1 MRNIECAIY
10 LAVSATCL
18 SAAMLMTSAA
28 SAQTPAKSAPAQ
40 SPAQKT
46 PASKPP
52 AAKTADI
59 ASAKAA
65 NGEAFTIEQV
75 LSFSF
80 PETTSMIAAPKG
92 DRVAWVSNTLG
103 RRNIWG
109 AEAPDWNAKQITH
122 YGADDGQEITELDF
136 SSDGALIAYVRGG
149 DKNREGELPDPASDP
164 AGVDQSVW
172 TISWAAAAPH
182 KVDVGN
188 HPHISPHSTAA
199 SGWVAYEKEGK
210 IWIAAIGS
218 AGKATEVYM
227 RGENSGIEWAPDG
240 KKFAFTTNRA
250 SHSLIAIYDATKK
263 EISYITPTTDS
274 DNTPRWSPDGH
285 FIAFMRSAG
294 FGGFGRGGGG
304 GAAAGRGAGRGN
316 GGGRGGAAGGPSI
329 TVYNVATNSVQRVF
343 QTAGGTGSLAVQHDV
358 LNWGADGRLIFVSEI
373 DGWQHLYS
381 VPMSG
386 GTAELLTPGDC
397 EYETMSF
404 TADRKNILLN
414 SNCGDIDRRH
424 LWQVSVS
431 GGAPVAVTTG
441 EAIEW
446 MPVSTASGKWLV
458 YFASDAQ
465 HPATPFARAWSVSQ
479 PASGKAHAMMPL
491 PKEFPA
497 DKLVTPK
504 QVIFSA
510 ADGTEIHGQLFLPRD
525 LKPGE
530 KRPTIIFMHGGPS
543 REMLLGWHYMY
554 YYSNSYGMNQ
564 YLTSH
569 GYIVLSVNYRGG
581 IGYGRAFRNAPNRGG
596 QGASEYQDIL
606 AGANFLRSRDDVD
619 ITRLGLWG
627 GSYGGYLT
635 AMGLARNS
643 DLFAAGVDFH
653 GVHDWSQQV
662 ANNPLPPG
670 VTAQAVQPAANSEA
684 SRLARDSSPVASV
697 STWKSP
703 VLLMQG
709 DDDRNVYFGQMIELV
724 PMLRQ
729 QGVDFEQIVFPDE
742 VHDFLM
748 WHSWVHA
755 YHAEL
760 DFFERKLKNAS
771 PSQARP
777 Y

>member
-1 MRNIECAIY
+1 MRNIKRKIV
-10 LAVSATCL
+10 LTL
-18 SAAMLMTSAA
+18 SGICIVAGVVLTTSGANA
-28 SAQTPAKSAPAQ
+28 QAPTKSAQAQSSAPAMKQ
-40 SPAQKT
+40 A
-46 PASKPP
+46 P
-52 AAKTADI
+52 AAKTP
-59 ASAKAA
+59 SAPAA
-65 NGEAFTIEQV
+65 TPKSSTNAMNEPFSIEQV

-122 YGADDGQEITELDF
+122 YGADDGQEITDLDF

-172 TISWAAAAPH
+172 TISWAGTAPH
-182 KVDVGN
+182 KIDGGN
-188 HPHISPHSTAA
+188 HPHISPHSSAL
-199 SGWVAYEKEGK
+199 SGYVAYEKDGK
-210 IWIAAIGS
+210 VWIAAIGG
-218 AGKATEVYM
+218 GKPTEIYM
-227 RGENSGIEWAPDG
+227 RGENSGVEWAPDG

-250 SHSLIAIYDATKK
+250 SHSLIAIYDAAKK
-263 EISYITPTTDS
+263 EISYVAPTTDS
-274 DNTPRWSPDGH
+274 DSNPRWSPDGKY
-285 FIAFMRSAG
+285 IAFMRSGG

-304 GAAAGRGAGRGN
+304 GGAGRG
-316 GGGRGGAAGGPSI
+316 GRGGRGGAGGGPAI
-329 TVYNVATNSVQRVF
+329 TLYNVATNEVQRVY
-343 QTAGGTGSLAVQHDV
+343 QTNGGTGSLAVQHDV
-358 LNWGADGRLIFVSEI
+358 LNWGADNRIVFVSEI

-381 VPMSG
+381 VASTG
-386 GTAELLTPGDC
+386 GQAELLTPGEC

-404 TADRKNILLN
+404 TADRKNILFN

-431 GGAPVAVTTG
+431 GGAPVAVTSG

-446 MPVSTASGKWLV
+446 MPVTTASGKWIV
-458 YFASDAQ
+458 YFGSDAQ

-479 PASGKAHAMMPL
+479 PASGKAHAMMPW
-491 PKEFPA
+491 PKDFPA

-504 QVIFSA
+504 QVIVSA
-510 ADGTEIHGQLFLPRD
+510 ADGTEIHCQLFLPKD

-581 IGYGRAFRNAPNRGG
+581 IGYGRAFRTAPNRGG

-606 AGANFLRSRDDVD
+606 AGANYLRSRDDVD
-619 ITRLGLWG
+619 IARLGLWG

-662 ANNPLPPG
+662 ANSPLPPG
-670 VTAQAVQPAANSEA
+670 VTQQPAQNTEA

-709 DDDRNVYFGQMIELV
+709 DDDRNVYFGQMTELV

-729 QGVDFEQIVFPDE
+729 QGVQFEQIVFPDE

-760 DFFERKLKNAS
+760 DFFDRKLKHAGANA
-771 PSQARP
+771 PTTAEQ
-777 Y
+777 

>member
-1 MRNIECAIY
+1 MRKFERVIY
-10 LAVSATCL
+10 SCVCVICFSFMMLKAF
-18 SAAMLMTSAA
+18 AAK
-28 SAQTPAKSAPAQ
+28 AQTPSKPAPAQ
-40 SPAQKT
+40 SPA
-46 PASKPP
+46 PAKK
-52 AAKTADI
+52 ALGAKVSDTSTAKLT
-59 ASAKAA
+59 S
-65 NGEAFTIEQV
+65 EPFSIEQV

-80 PETTSMIAAPKG
+80 PETTSLIAAPKG

-103 RRNIWG
+103 RRNVWG
-109 AEAPDWNAKQITH
+109 AEAPDWNARQITH
-122 YGADDGQEITELDF
+122 YAADDGQEITDLDF

-172 TISWAAAAPH
+172 LVAWAGTAPH
-182 KVDVGN
+182 KVDAGN
-188 HPHISPHSTAA
+188 SPHISTHSTAA

-210 IWIAAIGS
+210 VWVAAIGG
-218 AGKATEVYM
+218 AGKPTEVYM
-227 RGENSGIEWAPDG
+227 RGENGGIEWAPDG

-250 SHSLIAIYDATKK
+250 SHSLVAIYDATKK

-274 DNTPRWSPDGH
+274 DTTPRWSPDGH

-294 FGGFGRGGGG
+294 FGRGGGG
-304 GAAAGRGAGRGN
+304 GAGRGN
-316 GGGRGGAAGGPSI
+316 GGGRGAGGGPEIS
-329 TVYNVATNSVQRVF
+329 VFDVATNQVRPVY
-343 QTAGGTGSLAVQHDV
+343 QTRGGTGSLAVQHDV
-358 LNWGADGRLIFVSEI
+358 LNWGADGRLVFVSEI

-386 GTAELLTPGDC
+386 GTADLLTPGEC

-404 TADRKNILLN
+404 TADRKNILFN

-424 LWQVSVS
+424 LWQVSVA
-431 GGAPVAVTTG
+431 GGAPVAVTSG

-446 MPVSTASGKWLV
+446 MPVTTATGKWVV
-458 YFASDAQ
+458 YFGSDAQ

-479 PASGKAHAMMPL
+479 PASGKAHAMMQL
-491 PKEFPA
+491 PKDFPA

-504 QVIFSA
+504 QVIVPSG
-510 ADGTEIHGQLFLPRD
+510 DGFEIHCQLFLPKD

-581 IGYGRAFRNAPNRGG
+581 IGYGRAFRTAPNRGG
-596 QGASEYQDIL
+596 QGASEYQDVL

-653 GVHDWSQQV
+653 GVHDWSQQL
-662 ANNPLPPG
+662 ANNALPPG
-670 VTAQAVQPAANSEA
+670 VSPQAAQPQPNTPA
-684 SRLARDSSPVASV
+684 SILARESSPVASV

-760 DFFERKLKNAS
+760 DFLERKLKNGGLTS
-771 PSQARP
+771 TRP

>member
-1 MRNIECAIY
+1 MWQPKAR
-10 LAVSATCL
+10 
-18 SAAMLMTSAA
+18 
-28 SAQTPAKSAPAQ
+28 APCI
-40 SPAQKT
+40 K
-46 PASKPP
+46 
-52 AAKTADI
+52 
-59 ASAKAA
+59 
-65 NGEAFTIEQV
+65 
-75 LSFSF
+75 
-80 PETTSMIAAPKG
+80 
-92 DRVAWVSNTLG
+92 
-103 RRNIWG
+103 
-109 AEAPDWNAKQITH
+109 
-122 YGADDGQEITELDF
+122 
-136 SSDGALIAYVRGG
+136 
-149 DKNREGELPDPASDP
+149 
-164 AGVDQSVW
+164 
-172 TISWAAAAPH
+172 
-182 KVDVGN
+182 
-188 HPHISPHSTAA
+188 
-199 SGWVAYEKEGK
+199 
-210 IWIAAIGS
+210 
-218 AGKATEVYM
+218 
-227 RGENSGIEWAPDG
+227 
-240 KKFAFTTNRA
+240 
-250 SHSLIAIYDATKK
+250 
-263 EISYITPTTDS
+263 
-274 DNTPRWSPDGH
+274 
-285 FIAFMRSAG
+285 
-294 FGGFGRGGGG
+294 
-304 GAAAGRGAGRGN
+304 
-316 GGGRGGAAGGPSI
+316 
-329 TVYNVATNSVQRVF
+329 
-343 QTAGGTGSLAVQHDV
+343 HDV
-358 LNWGADGRLIFVSEI
+358 LNWGADGRLVFVSEI

-386 GTAELLTPGDC
+386 GAADLLTPGEC

-404 TADRKNILLN
+404 TADRKNILFN

-431 GGAPVAVTTG
+431 GGAPVAVTSG

-446 MPVSTASGKWLV
+446 MPVPTSSGKWVV
-458 YFASDAQ
+458 YFGSDAQ

-479 PASGKAHAMMPL
+479 PSAGKAHAMMPW

-504 QVIFSA
+504 QIIFPA
-510 ADGTEIHGQLFLPRD
+510 ADGLPIHAQLFLPSD
-525 LKPGE
+525 LRPGE
-530 KRPTIIFMHGGPS
+530 KRPAIIFMHGGPS

-581 IGYGRAFRNAPNRGG
+581 IGYGRAFRTAPNRGG

-662 ANNPLPPG
+662 ANNPQPAG
-670 VTAQAVQPAANSEA
+670 VTAQAQQETAV
-684 SRLARDSSPVASV
+684 SRLARESSPVASV

-729 QGVDFEQIVFPDE
+729 QGVYFEQIVFPDE

-755 YHAEL
+755 YHAES
-760 DFFERKLKNAS
+760 DFFDRKLKNGGSNA
-771 PSQARP
+771 PAHADQ
-777 Y
+777 

>member
-1 MRNIECAIY
+1 MRGIERRMCST
-10 LAVSATCL
+10 VSAIL
-18 SAAMLMTSAA
+18 FLVVMLTASGA
-28 SAQTPAKSAPAQ
+28 SARMPTKSAPA
-40 SPAQKT
+40 
-46 PASKPP
+46 
-52 AAKTADI
+52 AK
-59 ASAKAA
+59 SAT
-65 NGEAFTIEQV
+65 EPFTIEQV

-80 PETTSMIAAPKG
+80 PEPTSMIAAPKG
-92 DRVAWVSNTLG
+92 DRVAWVSNTEG

-109 AEAPDWNAKQITH
+109 AEAPEWNARQITH
-122 YGADDGQEITELDF
+122 YSADDGQEITDLDF
-136 SSDGALIAYVRGG
+136 STDGGLLAYVRGG
-149 DKNREGELPDPASDP
+149 DKNREGEMPDPASDP

-172 TISWAAAAPH
+172 LVAWVGTAPH
-182 KVDVGN
+182 KVDAGN
-188 HPHISPHSTAA
+188 HPHISPHGAA
-199 SGWVAYEKEGK
+199 ATGWVAYEKEGK
-210 IWIAAIGS
+210 VWIAAIGGV
-218 AGKATEVYM
+218 GKPAEIYM

-250 SHSLIAIYDATKK
+250 SHSLIAIYDVTKK
-263 EISYITPTTDS
+263 EISYVAPTTDS

-285 FIAFMRSAG
+285 FIAFLRSGG

-304 GAAAGRGAGRGN
+304 GVGRGAGRGGN
-316 GGGRGGAAGGPSI
+316 AAAPGGAGRGAGGGPAI
-329 TVYNVATNSVQRVF
+329 TVYNVATNDVQRVY

-358 LNWGADGRLIFVSEI
+358 LNWGADGRLVFVSEI

-386 GTAELLTPGDC
+386 GTPDLLTPGEC

-404 TADRKNILLN
+404 TADRKNILFN

-424 LWQVSVS
+424 LWQVSVA
-431 GGAPVAVTTG
+431 GGAPVAVTSG

-446 MPVSTASGKWLV
+446 MPVTTASGKWLV
-458 YFASDAQ
+458 YFSSDPQ
-465 HPATPFARAWSVSQ
+465 HPATPFARAWSISQ
-479 PASGKAHAMMPL
+479 PGTGKAHAMMPW
-491 PKEFPA
+491 PKDFPA

-504 QVIFSA
+504 QVIFPSE
-510 ADGTEIHGQLFLPRD
+510 DGLPIHGQLFLPKD

-581 IGYGRAFRNAPNRGG
+581 IGYGHAFRTAPNRGG

-643 DLFAAGVDFH
+643 DLFAAGVDYH

-662 ANNPLPPG
+662 SNFALPPG
-670 VTAQAVQPAANSEA
+670 VTAQAAQPAQSTEA

-748 WHSWVHA
+748 WHSWVRA

-760 DFFERKLKNAS
+760 DFFDRKLKNAT
-771 PSQARP
+771 PFTARP

>member
-1 MRNIECAIY
+1 M
-10 LAVSATCL
+10 
-18 SAAMLMTSAA
+18 
-28 SAQTPAKSAPAQ
+28 
-40 SPAQKT
+40 
-46 PASKPP
+46 
-52 AAKTADI
+52 
-59 ASAKAA
+59 
-65 NGEAFTIEQV
+65 
-75 LSFSF
+75 
-80 PETTSMIAAPKG
+80 
-92 DRVAWVSNTLG
+92 G

-109 AEAPDWNAKQITH
+109 AEAPEWNARQITH
-122 YGADDGQEITELDF
+122 YTADDGQEITDLDF
-136 SSDGALIAYVRGG
+136 SSDGALITYVRGG

-172 TISWAAAAPH
+172 TIGWAATAAN
-182 KVDVGN
+182 KVDSGN
-188 HPHISPHSTAA
+188 HPRISSRSTAA
-199 SGWVAYEKEGK
+199 TGWVAYEKEGK
-210 IWIAAIGS
+210 VWIASI
-218 AGKATEVYM
+218 AGGKPTEIYM

-240 KKFAFTTNRA
+240 RKFAFTTNRA
-250 SHSLIAIYDATKK
+250 SHSLIAIYDASKK
-263 EISYITPTTDS
+263 EISYVAPTTDR
-274 DNTPRWSPDGH
+274 DNTPRWSPDGKY
-285 FIAFMRSAG
+285 IAFMRSAG
-294 FGGFGRGGGG
+294 FGGAGGGG
-304 GAAAGRGAGRGN
+304 GRGARGGN
-316 GGGRGGAAGGPSI
+316 AGGRGGAGAGPAI
-329 TVYNVATNSVQRVF
+329 WVFDVAANDAHRVY
-343 QTAGGTGSLAVQHDV
+343 QTSGGTGSLAVQHDV
-358 LNWGADGRLIFVSEI
+358 LNWGADGRLVFVSEI

-381 VPMSG
+381 VASTG
-386 GTAELLTPGDC
+386 GTADLLTPGEC

-404 TADRKNILLN
+404 TADRKNILFN

-431 GGAPVAVTTG
+431 GGAPVAVTSG

-446 MPVSTASGKWLV
+446 MPVTTASGKWVV
-458 YFASDAQ
+458 YFGSDPQ
-465 HPATPFARAWSVSQ
+465 HPATPFARSWSVSQ
-479 PASGKAHAMMPL
+479 PASGKAHAMMAW

-504 QVIFSA
+504 QVIFPSE
-510 ADGTEIHGQLFLPRD
+510 DGLSIHGQLFMPAD
-525 LKPGE
+525 MHPGE
-530 KRPTIIFMHGGPS
+530 KRPAIIFMHGGPS

-581 IGYGRAFRNAPNRGG
+581 IGYGRAFRTAPNRGG

-670 VTAQAVQPAANSEA
+670 VTAQPTQINDA

-709 DDDRNVYFGQMIELV
+709 DDDRNVYFGQMTELV

-729 QGVDFEQIVFPDE
+729 QGVPFEQIVFPDE

-760 DFFERKLKNAS
+760 DFFNRKLKSPGANA
-771 PSQARP
+771 PVTADQ
-777 Y
+777 

>member
-1 MRNIECAIY
+1 MRNFRRIVFSVAGVTS
-10 LAVSATCL
+10 LAVFSMIAP
-18 SAAMLMTSAA
+18 SA
-28 SAQTPAKSAPAQ
+28 SAQTPTKSAPTQ
-40 SPAQKT
+40 SPATAASKT
-46 PASKPP
+46 PPKPASVTP
-52 AAKTADI
+52 AAKSTDEPF
-59 ASAKAA
+59 S
-65 NGEAFTIEQV
+65 IEQV

-80 PETTSMIAAPKG
+80 PEPTSMIAAPKG
-92 DRVAWVSNTLG
+92 DRVAWVSNTRG

-109 AEAPDWNAKQITH
+109 AEAPDWNARQITH
-122 YGADDGQEITELDF
+122 YTLDDGQEITDLDF
-136 SSDGALIAYVRGG
+136 SSDGGLIAYVRGG
-149 DKNREGELPDPASDP
+149 DKNREGELPNPASDP

-172 TISWAAAAPH
+172 TVTWAGTAPH

-188 HPHISPHSTAA
+188 SPKVSTHSTAA

-210 IWIAAIGS
+210 AWVAGIGG
-218 AGKATEVYM
+218 GKPTEVYM
-227 RGENSGIEWAPDG
+227 RGENGGIEWAPDG
-240 KKFAFTTNRA
+240 RKFAFTTSRA
-250 SHSLIAIYDATKK
+250 SHSLITLYDVTKK
-263 EISYITPTTDS
+263 EISYIAPTTDRDS
-274 DNTPRWSPDGH
+274 TPRWSPDGKY
-285 FIAFMRSAG
+285 IAFMRSAG
-294 FGGFGRGGGG
+294 FGGGRGGRGGGG
-304 GAAAGRGAGRGN
+304 G
-316 GGGRGGAAGGPSI
+316 RGGAGGAAI
-329 TVYNVATNSVQRVF
+329 WVFDVATNDAHRVY
-343 QTAGGTGSLAVQHDV
+343 QTSGGTGSLAVQHDV
-358 LNWGADGRLIFVSEI
+358 LNWGADGRLVFVSEI

-381 VPMSG
+381 VPMTG
-386 GTAELLTPGDC
+386 GTADLLTPGEC

-404 TADRKNILLN
+404 TADRKNILFN

-431 GGAPVAVTTG
+431 GGAPVAVTSG

-446 MPVSTASGKWLV
+446 MPVTTSSGKWLV
-458 YFASDAQ
+458 YFGSDAQ
-465 HPATPFARAWSVSQ
+465 HPATPFARSWSVSQ
-479 PASGKAHAMMPL
+479 PASGKAHAMMPW

-504 QVIFSA
+504 QVIFPSE
-510 ADGTEIHGQLFLPRD
+510 DGLPIHGQLFLPAD
-525 LKPGE
+525 LRPGE
-530 KRPTIIFMHGGPS
+530 KRSAIIFMHGGPS

-581 IGYGRAFRNAPNRGG
+581 IGYGRAFRTAPNRGG

-662 ANNPLPPG
+662 ANNPVPPG
-670 VTAQAVQPAANSEA
+670 VTAQQPQNNEA
-684 SRLARDSSPVASV
+684 SRVARDSSPVASV

-709 DDDRNVYFGQMIELV
+709 DDDRNVYFGQMTELV

-729 QGVDFEQIVFPDE
+729 QGVQFEQIVFPDE

-760 DFFERKLKNAS
+760 DFFDRKLKQGGAS
-771 PSQARP
+771 GPTTVDQ
-777 Y
+777 

>member
-1 MRNIECAIY
+1 MRKIERAVYSCASMICF
-10 LAVSATCL
+10 AVAVLT
-18 SAAMLMTSAA
+18 A
-28 SAQTPAKSAPAQ
+28 SAVNAQTAAKAPPSQ
-40 SPAQKT
+40 SPA
-46 PASKPP
+46 P
-52 AAKTADI
+52 AAAKKAPSPKMAGTTA
-59 ASAKAA
+59 AKST
-65 NGEAFTIEQV
+65 NEPFTIEQI

-92 DRVAWVSNTLG
+92 DRVAWVSNTVG

-109 AEAPDWNAKQITH
+109 AEAPEWNARQITH
-122 YGADDGQEITELDF
+122 YTADDGQEISDLDF
-136 SSDGALIAYVRGG
+136 SSDGGLIAYVRGG

-164 AGVDQSVW
+164 AGVDQSVL
-172 TISWAAAAPH
+172 TIAWAGTALH

-188 HPHISPHSTAA
+188 HPHLSPHSTAA

-210 IWIAAIGS
+210 IWVAGIGG
-218 AGKATEVYM
+218 GKPTEVYM

-240 KKFAFTTNRA
+240 RKFAFTTNRA

-263 EISYITPTTDS
+263 QISYVAPTTDR
-274 DNTPRWSPDGH
+274 DNTPRWSPDGKY
-285 FIAFMRSAG
+285 IAFMRS
-294 FGGFGRGGGG
+294 GGFGGGG
-304 GAAAGRGAGRGN
+304 GGRGARGG
-316 GGGRGGAAGGPSI
+316 GGGRGGAGGGPAIWVVAVS
-329 TVYNVATNSVQRVF
+329 TNDAHRVY

-358 LNWGADGRLIFVSEI
+358 LNWGADGRLVFVSEI

-381 VPMSG
+381 VPMTG
-386 GTAELLTPGDC
+386 GNADLLTPGQC

-404 TADRKNILLN
+404 TADRKNILFN

-424 LWQVSVS
+424 LWQVSIS
-431 GGAPVAVTTG
+431 GGAPVAVTSG

-446 MPVSTASGKWLV
+446 MPVTTSSGKWLV
-458 YFASDAQ
+458 YFGSDAQ
-465 HPATPFARAWSVSQ
+465 HPATPFARSWSVSQ
-479 PASGKAHAMMPL
+479 PSSGKAHAMMPW

-504 QVIFSA
+504 QVIFPSE
-510 ADGTEIHGQLFLPRD
+510 DGLEIHGQLFLPSD

-530 KRPTIIFMHGGPS
+530 KRPAIVFMHGGPS

-581 IGYGRAFRNAPNRGG
+581 IGYGRAFRTAPNRGG

-670 VTAQAVQPAANSEA
+670 VTAQPQQNNPASN
-684 SRLARDSSPVASV
+684 LARESSPVASV

-709 DDDRNVYFGQMIELV
+709 DDDRNVAFGQMVELV

-729 QGVDFEQIVFPDE
+729 QGVQFEQIVFPDE

-755 YHAEL
+755 YHAES
-760 DFFERKLKNAS
+760 DFFDRKLMNAGS
-771 PSQARP
+771 NMAPARADR
-777 Y
+777 